1 VIHLVGNLAC
11 ERDWRGAGPPPEP
24 VARRIAAL
32 ATLMRAVIDADEVT
46 VWTPVAVDPARI
58 PAVDGLPRVVLAV
71 GAPPPGAAVLAWG
84 ATPLATNAG
93 APDPAAI
100 TAALD
105 PIVRRALAQPSPA
118 VEVARAVNDRR
129 LAASI
134 GATVGA
140 EPAQLLA
147 TDAVAEVD
155 RVVAAAA
162 AASPTA
168 TWLAKLPLTSA
179 GRDRVRGDRAP
190 DAGTRRRLA
199 ALRAEADGT
208 LTVEPWLDR
217 RRDLGITGAIDAR
230 GDVGVLAP
238 HDLVTDRHGGFRGID
253 VAPAPLGAADRD
265 RLVAV
270 VTTVGRELAAR
281 GHRGVYTVD
290 ALIHHR
296 AGADHLHPLVEINAR
311 LSFGVIARALAA
323 RLGRTRFR
331 VGAAPPAGALV
342 LVAPTAADA
351 SAAWLE

>member
-1 VIHLVGNLAC
+1 VIHLIGNLAC

-32 ATLMRAVIDADEVT
+32 ATLMRAVVDADAVT

-58 PAVDGLPRVVLAV
+58 PAVDGLPRVALAV

-84 ATPLATNAG
+84 ATALTADAR

-105 PIVRRALAQPSPA
+105 PIVRRALAQPTPA

-134 GATVGA
+134 GAAVDA
-140 EPAQLLA
+140 EPAHLLA
-147 TDAVAEVD
+147 TDDDAEVD

-168 TWLAKLPLTSA
+168 TWVAKLPLTSA
-179 GRDRVRGDRAP
+179 GRDRMRAGIP
-190 DAGTRRRLA
+190 LDTDARRRLA
-199 ALRAEADGT
+199 ALRAEAGGA

-253 VAPAPLGAADRD
+253 VAPAPLDAAHRD

-270 VTTVGRELAAR
+270 ATTVGRELAAR

-296 AGADHLHPLVEINAR
+296 AGADELHPLVEINAR
-311 LSFGVIARALAA
+311 LSFGVVARALAA
-323 RLGRTRFR
+323 RLGRGRFR
-331 VGAAPPAGALV
+331 VGATAPPGALV
-342 LVAPTAADA
+342 LVAPTAADP